1 MMTRKRA
8 VMMPVMLYRIIM
20 ATAVDGEGPRG
31 LLLVLLFEF
40 EAELFEPVESVVLC
54 KIVARY
60 ICEFGVLTRPLRS
73 LFELSALFIEYKR
86 NS

>member
-1 MMTRKRA
+1 MIRKRA
-8 VMMPVMLYRIIM
+8 VMMPVMLYRIII

-31 LLLVLLFEF
+31 LLLVLLSEF

-54 KIVARY
+54 EIVARY

-73 LFELSALFIEYKR
+73 MFELFALFIEYKR

>member
-1 MMTRKRA
+1 MTRKRA

-40 EAELFEPVESVVLC
+40 EAELFEPVGSVVLC
-54 KIVARY
+54 EIVARY
-60 ICEFGVLTRPLRS
+60 ICELGVLTRPLRS

>member
-1 MMTRKRA
+1 MIRKRA
-8 VMMPVMLYRIIM
+8 VIMPVMLYRIIM

-31 LLLVLLFEF
+31 LLLVLLSEF
-40 EAELFEPVESVVLC
+40 EAELFEPVEPVVLC
-54 KIVARY
+54 EIVAKY

>member
-1 MMTRKRA
+1 MTRKRA

-31 LLLVLLFEF
+31 LLLLLLLEF
-40 EAELFEPVESVVLC
+40 EAETFEPVESVVLC
-54 KIVARY
+54 EIIAKY
-60 ICEFGVLTRPLRS
+60 ICEFCVLTRSLRS
-73 LFELSALFIEYKR
+73 LVELSALFIEYKK

>member
-1 MMTRKRA
+1 
-8 VMMPVMLYRIIM
+8 MMPVMLYRIIM

-54 KIVARY
+54 EIVARY
-60 ICEFGVLTRPLRS
+60 ICEFGVLTKPLRS

-86 NS
+86 NSLKFSAVAV